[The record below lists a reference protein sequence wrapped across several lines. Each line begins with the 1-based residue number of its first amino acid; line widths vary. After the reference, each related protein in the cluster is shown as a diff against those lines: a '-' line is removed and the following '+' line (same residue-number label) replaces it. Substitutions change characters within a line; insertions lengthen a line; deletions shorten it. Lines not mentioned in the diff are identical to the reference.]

1 LPAAEA
7 KPELATATERAEAAA
22 LPAAEAKPEL
32 ATAIERGE
40 MKVHLLELEGW
51 VLVLRV
57 LLAVALGGALG
68 LEREIDAQPAG
79 FRTHIVLCLG
89 AALFGLISVH
99 AFAPFESTRA
109 DSNVQ
114 IDVTRVASQVVVGVG
129 FLGGGAIL
137 KYGASIRG
145 LTTAASMWVTAAVGL
160 AVGVGYYWAAVAVAA
175 ATLLSLVGFRRFR
188 DRVRRRYG
196 RQTETVT
203 FRLAADAD
211 AGGLVSAIYDLGGVN
226 VRNLQVDRSGD
237 EIAIT
242 AGLKSDVG
250 VPLERMVADLAT
262 RDDVAEMSIEE
273 R

>member
-1 LPAAEA
+1 ME
-7 KPELATATERAEAAA
+7 
-22 LPAAEAKPEL
+22 
-32 ATAIERGE
+32 
-40 MKVHLLELEGW
+40 VQLLELENW

-57 LLAVALGGALG
+57 LLAVGLGGALG

-99 AFAPFESTRA
+99 AFAPFESVRA

-160 AVGVGYYWAAVAVAA
+160 AVGLGYYWAAVAITA
-175 ATLLSLVGFRRFR
+175 ATLVSLVGFRRFR

-203 FRLAADAD
+203 FRLARDAD
-211 AGGLVSAIYDLGGVN
+211 AASLVSAMHDMAGVK
-226 VRNLQVDRSGD
+226 VRNLQIDRSGD
-237 EIAIT
+237 QIEMSVS
-242 AGLKSDVG
+242 LKSDVG
-250 VPLERMVADLAT
+250 VGLDRMVAALAT
-262 RDDVAEMSIEE
+262 REEVEEMSIEE

>member
-1 LPAAEA
+1 
-7 KPELATATERAEAAA
+7 
-22 LPAAEAKPEL
+22 
-32 ATAIERGE
+32 
-40 MKVHLLELEGW
+40 M
-51 VLVLRV
+51 LVLRV

-68 LEREIDAQPAG
+68 IEREIDSQPAG

-99 AFAPFESTRA
+99 AFAPFESVRA

-160 AVGVGYYWAAVAVAA
+160 AVGLGYYWAAVAITF
-175 ATLLSLVGFRRFR
+175 ATLVSLVGFRGLREW
-188 DRVRRRYG
+188 VRRRFG
-196 RQTETVT
+196 RHTETVT
-203 FRLAADAD
+203 FRLAAPAD
-211 AGGLVSAIYDLGGVN
+211 AADLVTAIHELPRVK
-226 VRNLQVDRSGD
+226 VRNLQIDRSGD
-237 EIAIT
+237 QIEIT
-242 AGLKSDVG
+242 VGLKSEVG
-250 VPLERMVADLAT
+250 VRLDRMLAELAT
-262 RDDVAEMSIEE
+262 RTDVDEMSVEE

>member
-1 LPAAEA
+1 
-7 KPELATATERAEAAA
+7 
-22 LPAAEAKPEL
+22 
-32 ATAIERGE
+32 

-51 VLVLRV
+51 VLILRV

-79 FRTHIVLCLG
+79 FRTHILLCLG

-99 AFAPFESTRA
+99 AFAPFESVRA

-160 AVGVGYYWAAVAVAA
+160 AVGLGYYWAAVAITVAA
-175 ATLLSLVGFRRFR
+175 LISLVAFRWLREW
-188 DRVRRRYG
+188 VRRNFARHS
-196 RQTETVT
+196 ETVV
-203 FRLAADAD
+203 FRLARDAD
-211 AGGLVSAIYDLGGVN
+211 PGDLVSALHEVGGVG
-226 VRNLQVDRSGD
+226 VRHLQIDRSGD
-237 EIAIT
+237 QVEISV
-242 AGLKSDVG
+242 GLKSELG
-250 VPLERMVADLAT
+250 VRLDRVIAELAT
-262 RDDVAEMSIEE
+262 RTDVAEMSIDE